1 MRPNLVQW
9 ATMASQVGEVLGL
22 EVDLPPLQVPGLLA
36 WPLHLW
42 RAMAPD
48 QPLAAGDG
56 LE

>member
-1 MRPNLVQW
+1 
-9 ATMASQVGEVLGL
+9 MASQVGEVLGP
-22 EVDLPPLQVPGLLA
+22 EVDLPPLQVPGLHPELLLA